1 MKIDPDQLANVIMQ
15 QIDFYNKDLAIEIRE
30 TVDKVAKETKD
41 VIESY
46 MSFKDV
52 TGKYKDSIKLTTLYE
67 DKWAKYVVWHASGN
81 EYRLTHLLE
90 KGHATR
96 NGGRTKKYPHIK
108 YGDQYCKKELPK
120 RIEEVI
126 KKHDR

>member
-1 MKIDPDQLANVIMQ
+1 MRISPNELAGAVEKQLKL
-15 QIDFYNKDLAIEIRE
+15 YNTEIAKE
-30 TVDKVAKETKD
+30 IKKTVDDVSKETKD
-41 VIESY
+41 IIDSH
-46 MSFKDV
+46 MTFKDK
-52 TGKYKDSIKLTTLYE
+52 TGNYRKSIRLTTAYE
-67 DKWAKYVVWHASGN
+67 DTYTKKVTWHASGK